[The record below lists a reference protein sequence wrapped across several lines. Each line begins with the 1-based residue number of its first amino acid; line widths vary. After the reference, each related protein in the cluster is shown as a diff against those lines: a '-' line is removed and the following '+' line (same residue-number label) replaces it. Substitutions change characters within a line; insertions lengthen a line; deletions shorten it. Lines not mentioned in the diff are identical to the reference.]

1 MATDSNT
8 STQQTIKGYY
18 ENILFREP
26 TASEVLWWQSQVDSG
41 ASLAGVGQDIL
52 NSSEAQT
59 SVKPIAQLYQA
70 ILGRAPDQNGLNYW
84 LQTYNSEQAAGT
96 SASDAQ
102 ADIANQFFQAPETQA
117 LFGSDGS
124 TTASVTASAIGTL
137 YKNALGRTASATE
150 VSWWQSQAQTGNLTL
165 QQVAT
170 QIATSTEAAAHE
182 QDILSNAALNNY
194 GQDIVSGTTVYSGTS
209 GNDTFTESFAGNS
222 TDINGLP
229 KTFTVN
235 GGAGNDTLALDTVPS
250 SGIGLSPVLSSV
262 ENVLIQNSPSGMVG
276 VNLTAAPDTT
286 SVGITSSA
294 SSETIFTSADL
305 VNAVSISNS
314 KDATVTLTPQT
325 KASSSLTA
333 SVTGSSGATINAG
346 SASVALSA
354 TAGSSA
360 TAAKP
365 DTVTLSDSALS
376 TLSVNASGSEQVSGA
391 ASAKTVTVTGS
402 SGTLAFADPLTATSV
417 DASAYAGNL
426 TFASTATAATT
437 LATGSGNDNVTL
449 SGTGVTTLTTGAG
462 DDNVTLSS
470 GTVQAKSVYD
480 GGTGTNTI
488 ALSGADLSSGATFK
502 DFSVLDLSQA
512 AATDTY
518 DLSKFADS
526 SVNTVALSKTGAG
539 GDVSF
544 TNAQSGLAINAT
556 ANDSNYNLTVTDASS
571 VTSAADATISLT
583 AQGQA
588 TDTAAPSAPYA
599 GSAIGDVTFSNN
611 TGTLTINSGA
621 QLDASE
627 TATASDYNNTI
638 GTIDASAGGLKTVTI
653 SGASDLSV
661 TGINGK
667 FDTSK
672 TGTDAIGV
680 DTTGAT
686 GNVNLGTVTLSGA
699 DAKSAFTFSGGSGD
713 DSLALDGSA
722 ATAQLTGG
730 AGQDHFDVS
739 NFSGAATIDYT
750 AATDALLGSSLTAST
765 TTLGDIT
772 GATTGVE
779 SITGLSTSD
788 TIDLSSLGLNNGV
801 VFSGGASGVV
811 NAVDNLKDTSTLAD
825 LKNLFV
831 SKSVANN
838 TVSSSI
844 AGAAVWS
851 DGTNELVFVNNAGTT
866 DFDASKDSVIA
877 VAGTGLSAQTVAQS
891 IVMSHL
897 S

>member
-1 MATDSNT
+1 MATDSNAST
-8 STQQTIKGYY
+8 QQNSNASTQQTIKGYY

-26 TASEVLWWQSQVDSG
+26 SASEVLWWQSQVG
-41 ASLAGVGQDIL
+41 NGTSLSGVGQDIL

-124 TTASVTASAIGTL
+124 TTAAVTESAVATL
-137 YKNALGRTASATE
+137 YKNALGRNASATE
-150 VSWWQSQAQTGNLTL
+150 VSWWQGQAQTGNLTL

-170 QIATSTEAAAHE
+170 QIATSTEAATYE
-182 QDILSNAALNNY
+182 QNILSNAALNNY
-194 GQDIVSGTTVYSGTS
+194 GHDIVAGTTVYSGTS
-209 GNDTFTESFAGNS
+209 GNDTFTAGQDVPS
-222 TDINGLP
+222 
-229 KTFTVN
+229 TFTLN
-235 GGAGNDTLALDTVPS
+235 GGTGNDTLAFNAIAGASTTTT
-250 SGIGLSPVLSSV
+250 PVLNSV
-262 ENVLIQNSPSGMVG
+262 ENVQLQNSPTGKVS
-276 VNLTAAPDTT
+276 VNLISAPDTT
-286 SVGITSSA
+286 SVGIANSVSSIL
-294 SSETIFTSADL
+294 SVNDADL

-314 KDATVTLTPQT
+314 KDAIVTLTPQT
-325 KASSSLTA
+325 KASSSLAA

-365 DTVTLSDSALS
+365 DTVTLIDSALS
-376 TLSVNASGSEQVSGA
+376 TLSVNASGSERVVLGGETSP
-391 ASAKTVTVTGS
+391 KTVTVTGS

-426 TFASTATAATT
+426 TFVSTATAA
-437 LATGSGNDNVTL
+437 
-449 SGTGVTTLTTGAG
+449 TTLTTGAG

-488 ALSGADLSSGATFK
+488 ALSGAELRSGATFK
-502 DFSVLDLSQA
+502 NFSVLDLSQA
-512 AATDTY
+512 AATADIY

-544 TNAQSGLAINAT
+544 TNAQSGLAINVT

-588 TDTAAPSAPYA
+588 ADTAAPSAPYVR
-599 GSAIGDVTFSNN
+599 SAIGDVTFSNN

-680 DTTGAT
+680 DATGAT

-730 AGQDHFDVS
+730 AGQDRFDVS
-739 NFSGAATIDYT
+739 HFVGAATIDYT

-765 TTLGDIT
+765 TTIDDIT

-779 SITGLSTSD
+779 SITGLST
-788 TIDLSSLGLNNGV
+788 IDLSSLGLNNGV
-801 VFSGGASGVV
+801 VFFNKASGVV
-811 NAVDNLKDTSTLAD
+811 NAVDNLEDTSTLAD

-831 SKSVANN
+831 SKSMANN

-851 DGTNELVFVNNAGTT
+851 DGTNSLVFVNNAGTT

-877 VAGTGLSAQTVAQS
+877 VAGVAGSNAQTVAQS